1 MSRHHAGAQAAPALT
16 DLRMAADYQP
26 VAQALAQHWPDVK
39 LEVCDSLDSTNS
51 ELMCRARAGQVQPT
65 LLVAR
70 QQTAG
75 RGRLGRQWLSGSG
88 LTDANANANGE
99 GASLTFSLGLPLAP
113 ASWSGLSLAVGVS
126 IAAGL
131 HPELRL
137 KWPNDLWLHER
148 KLGGI
153 LIETA
158 ALDGGRQAIVG
169 VGINLGARGDTG
181 LARTPAWLEELLPG
195 IDAPQALLRIAGP
208 LLEAIRNFE
217 LRGFAPFQPGFAQR
231 DALMGA
237 PLTLSDGTCG
247 IGQGVNAEGAL
258 LLRTAD
264 GLQAITG
271 SEVSLRLAPAPQSG
285 THT

>member
-26 VAQALAQHWPDVK
+26 VAQALAQHWPGVS

-51 ELMCRARAGQVQPT
+51 ELMRRARAGQVQPT

-75 RGRLGRQWLSGSG
+75 RGRLGRQWLSGTG
-88 LTDANANANGE
+88 LTDADGE
-99 GASLTFSLGLPLAP
+99 SASLTFSLGLPLAP

-126 IAAGL
+126 IAASL

-137 KWPNDLWLHER
+137 KWPNDLWLHQR

-158 ALDGGRQAIVG
+158 ALDEGRQAIVG
-169 VGINLGARGDTG
+169 VGINLGSRDDTG
-181 LARTPAWLEELLPG
+181 LARAPAWLEELLPG
-195 IDAPQALLRIAGP
+195 VDAPQALLRIAAP
-208 LLEAIRNFE
+208 LLQAIRDFE

-247 IGQGVNAEGAL
+247 VAQGVNAEGAL
-258 LLRTAD
+258 LLRTAE
-264 GLQAITG
+264 GLQAITS
-271 SEVSLRLAPAPQSG
+271 SEVSLRPALAPQAGIPVS
-285 THT
+285 

>member
-26 VAQALAQHWPDVK
+26 VAQALAQHWPGVS

-51 ELMCRARAGQVQPT
+51 ELMRRVRAGQVQPT

-75 RGRLGRQWLSGSG
+75 RGRLGRQWLSGTG
-88 LTDANANANGE
+88 LTDADGE
-99 GASLTFSLGLPLAP
+99 SASLTFSLGLPLAP

-126 IAAGL
+126 IAASL

-137 KWPNDLWLHER
+137 KWPNDLWLHQR

-158 ALDGGRQAIVG
+158 ALDEGRQAIVG
-169 VGINLGARGDTG
+169 VGINLGSRDGTG
-181 LARTPAWLEELLPG
+181 LARAPAWLEELLPG
-195 IDAPQALLRIAGP
+195 VDAPQALLRMAAP
-208 LLEAIRNFE
+208 LLQAIRDFE

-247 IGQGVNAEGAL
+247 VAQGVNAEGAL
-258 LLRTAD
+258 LLRTAV
-264 GLQAITG
+264 GLQAITS
-271 SEVSLRLAPAPQSG
+271 SEVSLRPILEPQAGIPLS
-285 THT
+285 

>member
-1 MSRHHAGAQAAPALT
+1 MS
-16 DLRMAADYQP
+16 ADYQP
-26 VAQALAQHWPDVK
+26 VAQALAKHWPGVS

-51 ELMCRARAGQVQPT
+51 ELMRRARAGQVQPT

-75 RGRLGRQWLSGSG
+75 RGRLGRQWLSGTG
-88 LTDANANANGE
+88 HTDSDVYGE

-126 IAAGL
+126 IATSL
-131 HPELRL
+131 HPALRL

-158 ALDGGRQAIVG
+158 AFDGGRHAIVG
-169 VGINLGARGDTG
+169 VGINLGVRGDDG
-181 LARTPAWLEELLPG
+181 LARAPAWLEELLPG
-195 IDAPQALLRIAGP
+195 IGAPQTLLRIAAP
-208 LLEAIRNFE
+208 LLQAIRDFE

-231 DALMGA
+231 DALMGE

-247 IGQGVNAEGAL
+247 IAQGVNAEGAL

-264 GLQAITG
+264 GLQAITS
-271 SEVSLRLAPAPQSG
+271 SEVSLRPVLAA
-285 THT
+285 

>member
-1 MSRHHAGAQAAPALT
+1 
-16 DLRMAADYQP
+16 MAADFQP

-39 LEVCDSLDSTNS
+39 LEVCDSVDSTNS
-51 ELMCRARAGQVQPT
+51 ELMRRARAGQVQPT

-88 LTDANANANGE
+88 LTDDDADGE

-126 IAAGL
+126 IAASL

-158 ALDGGRQAIVG
+158 TLDGGRQAIVG

-181 LARTPAWLEELLPG
+181 LARAPAWLEELLPG
-195 IDAPQALLRIAGP
+195 IDAPQALLRMMGP
-208 LLEAIRNFE
+208 LVQAIRDFE
-217 LRGFAPFQPGFAQR
+217 LRGFAPFRPGFSQR
-231 DALMGA
+231 DALMDA

-247 IGQGVNAEGAL
+247 IAQGVNTEGAL

-264 GLQAITG
+264 GLQAITS
-271 SEVSLRLAPAPQSG
+271 SEVSLRPGPVPQAGIPAS
-285 THT
+285 

>member
-1 MSRHHAGAQAAPALT
+1 
-16 DLRMAADYQP
+16 MAADYQP

-39 LEVCDSLDSTNS
+39 LEVCDSIDSTNS
-51 ELMCRARAGQVQPT
+51 ELMRRARAGQVQPT

-75 RGRLGRQWLSGSG
+75 RGRLGRQWLSGMG
-88 LTDANANANGE
+88 LTGAEANANGE
-99 GASLTFSLGLPLAP
+99 GASLTFSLGLPLVP
-113 ASWSGLSLAVGVS
+113 ANWSGLSLAVGVS
-126 IAAGL
+126 IAASL

-158 ALDGGRQAIVG
+158 ALDGGRQAILG
-169 VGINLGARGDTG
+169 VGINLGARVDTG
-181 LARTPAWLEELLPG
+181 LARAPAWLEELLPG

-208 LLEAIRNFE
+208 LVQAIRNFE
-217 LRGFAPFQPGFAQR
+217 LRGFAPFQPGFSQR

-237 PLTLSDGTCG
+237 PLALSDGTCG
-247 IGQGVNAEGAL
+247 IAQGVNAEGAL
-258 LLRTAD
+258 LLRTLD
-264 GLQAITG
+264 GLRVITS
-271 SEVSLRLAPAPQSG
+271 SEVSLRPVPAPHSG
-285 THT
+285 THA

>member
-1 MSRHHAGAQAAPALT
+1 MP
-16 DLRMAADYQP
+16 ADYQP
-26 VAQALAQHWPDVK
+26 VAHALAQHWPGVK
-39 LEVCDSLDSTNS
+39 LEVCESIDSTNS
-51 ELMCRARAGQVQPT
+51 ELMRRARAGQVQPT

-75 RGRLGRQWLSGSG
+75 RGRLGRQWLSGSS
-88 LTDANANANGE
+88 LADADADADADVDADADGG

-113 ASWSGLSLAVGVS
+113 ANWSGLSLAVGVS
-126 IAAGL
+126 IAASL

-158 ALDGGRQAIVG
+158 ALDERRQAIVG

-181 LARTPAWLEELLPG
+181 LARAPAWLEELLPG
-195 IDAPQALLRIAGP
+195 IDAPRALLRIAGP
-208 LLEAIRNFE
+208 LVQAIRDFE
-217 LRGFAPFQPGFAQR
+217 LRGFTPFQPGFSQR

-247 IGQGVNAEGAL
+247 IAQGVNAEGAL
-258 LLRTAD
+258 LLRTVD
-264 GLQAITG
+264 GLQAITS
-271 SEVSLRLAPAPQSG
+271 SEVSLRSASAPPPA
-285 THT
+285 THA

>member
-26 VAQALAQHWPDVK
+26 VAQALAQHWPGVS

-51 ELMCRARAGQVQPT
+51 ELMRRARAGQVQPT

-75 RGRLGRQWLSGSG
+75 RGRLGRQWLSGTG
-88 LTDANANANGE
+88 LTDADGE
-99 GASLTFSLGLPLAP
+99 SASLTFSLGLPLAP

-126 IAAGL
+126 IAASL
-131 HPELRL
+131 HPDLRL
-137 KWPNDLWLHER
+137 KWPNDLWLHQR

-158 ALDGGRQAIVG
+158 ALDEGRQAIVG
-169 VGINLGARGDTG
+169 VGINLGSRDDTG
-181 LARTPAWLEELLPG
+181 LARAPAWLEELLPG
-195 IDAPQALLRIAGP
+195 VDAPQALLRMAAP
-208 LLEAIRNFE
+208 LLQAIRDFE

-247 IGQGVNAEGAL
+247 VAQGVNAEGAL
-258 LLRTAD
+258 LLRTAE
-264 GLQAITG
+264 GLQAITS
-271 SEVSLRLAPAPQSG
+271 SEVSLRPILEPQAGIPVS
-285 THT
+285 

>member
-26 VAQALAQHWPDVK
+26 VAQALAQHWPGVS

-51 ELMCRARAGQVQPT
+51 ELMRRVRAGQVQPT

-75 RGRLGRQWLSGSG
+75 RGRLGRQWLSGTG
-88 LTDANANANGE
+88 LTDADGE
-99 GASLTFSLGLPLAP
+99 SASLTFSLGLPLAP
-113 ASWSGLSLAVGVS
+113 AGWSGLSLAVGVS
-126 IAAGL
+126 IAASL

-137 KWPNDLWLHER
+137 KWPNDLWLHQR

-158 ALDGGRQAIVG
+158 ALDEGRQAIVG

-181 LARTPAWLEELLPG
+181 LARAPAWLEELLPG
-195 IDAPQALLRIAGP
+195 IDAPQALLRIAPP
-208 LLEAIRNFE
+208 LIQAIRDFE
-217 LRGFAPFQPGFAQR
+217 LRGFAPFQPGFSQR

-247 IGQGVNAEGAL
+247 IAQGVNAEGAL
-258 LLRTAD
+258 LLRTAE
-264 GLQAITG
+264 GLQAITS
-271 SEVSLRLAPAPQSG
+271 SEVSLRPILEPQAGIPAS
-285 THT
+285 

>member
-26 VAQALAQHWPDVK
+26 VAQALAQHWPGVS

-51 ELMCRARAGQVQPT
+51 ELMRRVRAGQVQPT

-75 RGRLGRQWLSGSG
+75 RGRLGRQWLSGTG
-88 LTDANANANGE
+88 LTDADGE
-99 GASLTFSLGLPLAP
+99 SASLTFSLGVPLAP

-126 IAAGL
+126 IAASL

-137 KWPNDLWLHER
+137 KWPNDLWLHQR

-158 ALDGGRQAIVG
+158 ALDEGRQAIVG

-181 LARTPAWLEELLPG
+181 LARAPAWLEELLPG
-195 IDAPQALLRIAGP
+195 IDAPQALLRIAPP
-208 LLEAIRNFE
+208 LIQAIRDFE
-217 LRGFAPFQPGFAQR
+217 LRGFAPFQPGFSQR

-247 IGQGVNAEGAL
+247 IAQGVNAEGAL
-258 LLRTAD
+258 LLRTAE
-264 GLQAITG
+264 GLQAITS
-271 SEVSLRLAPAPQSG
+271 SEVSLRPVLEPQVGIPVS
-285 THT
+285 

>member
-1 MSRHHAGAQAAPALT
+1 
-16 DLRMAADYQP
+16 MAADFQP

-39 LEVCDSLDSTNS
+39 LEVCDSVDSTNS
-51 ELMCRARAGQVQPT
+51 ELMRRARAGQVQPT

-88 LTDANANANGE
+88 LTDDDADGE

-126 IAAGL
+126 IAASL

-181 LARTPAWLEELLPG
+181 LARAPAWLEELLPG
-195 IDAPQALLRIAGP
+195 IDAPQALLRMTGP
-208 LLEAIRNFE
+208 LVLAIRDFE
-217 LRGFAPFQPGFAQR
+217 LRGFAPFRPGFSQR
-231 DALMGA
+231 DALMDA
-237 PLTLSDGTCG
+237 PVTLCDGTCG
-247 IGQGVNAEGAL
+247 ISQGVNTEGAL

-264 GLQAITG
+264 GLQAITS
-271 SEVSLRLAPAPQSG
+271 SEVSLRSASAPPPA
-285 THT
+285 THAR

>member
-1 MSRHHAGAQAAPALT
+1 
-16 DLRMAADYQP
+16 MAADFQP

-39 LEVCDSLDSTNS
+39 LEVCDSVDSTNS
-51 ELMCRARAGQVQPT
+51 ELMRRARAGQVQPT

-88 LTDANANANGE
+88 LTDDDADGE

-126 IAAGL
+126 IAASL

-169 VGINLGARGDTG
+169 VGINLGARGDAG
-181 LARTPAWLEELLPG
+181 FARAPAWLDELLPG
-195 IDAPQALLRIAGP
+195 VDAPQALLRIASP
-208 LLEAIRNFE
+208 LMQAIRDFE

-247 IGQGVNAEGAL
+247 IAQGVNAEGAL
-258 LLRTAD
+258 LLRNVD
-264 GLQAITG
+264 GLQVITS
-271 SEVSLRLAPAPQSG
+271 SEVSLRPVPAPQSG
-285 THT
+285 THA

>member
-26 VAQALAQHWPDVK
+26 VAQALAQHWPGVS

-51 ELMCRARAGQVQPT
+51 ELMRRARAGQVQPT

-75 RGRLGRQWLSGSG
+75 RGRLGRQWLSGTG
-88 LTDANANANGE
+88 LTDADGE
-99 GASLTFSLGLPLAP
+99 SASLTFSLGLPLAP

-126 IAAGL
+126 IAASL

-137 KWPNDLWLHER
+137 KWPNDLWLHQR

-158 ALDGGRQAIVG
+158 ALDEGRQAIVG
-169 VGINLGARGDTG
+169 VGINLSARDDTG
-181 LARTPAWLEELLPG
+181 LARAPAWLEELLPG
-195 IDAPQALLRIAGP
+195 IDAPQALLRIAAP
-208 LLEAIRNFE
+208 LLQAIRDFE
-217 LRGFAPFQPGFAQR
+217 LRGFAPFQPGFSQR

-247 IGQGVNAEGAL
+247 IAQGVNAEGAL
-258 LLRTAD
+258 LLRTAE
-264 GLQAITG
+264 GLQAITS
-271 SEVSLRLAPAPQSG
+271 SEVSLRPVLEPQAGIPVS
-285 THT
+285 

>member
-26 VAQALAQHWPDVK
+26 VAQALAQHWPGVS

-51 ELMCRARAGQVQPT
+51 ELMRRARAGQVQPT

-75 RGRLGRQWLSGSG
+75 RGRLGRQWLSGTG
-88 LTDANANANGE
+88 LTDADANGE
-99 GASLTFSLGLPLAP
+99 CASLTFSLGLPLAP

-126 IAAGL
+126 IAASL

-137 KWPNDLWLHER
+137 KWPNDLWLHQR

-158 ALDGGRQAIVG
+158 ALDEGRQAIVG
-169 VGINLGARGDTG
+169 VGINLGSRDGTG
-181 LARTPAWLEELLPG
+181 LARAPAWLEELLPG
-195 IDAPQALLRIAGP
+195 IDAPQALLRMAAP
-208 LLEAIRNFE
+208 LIQAIRDFE
-217 LRGFAPFQPGFAQR
+217 LRGFAPFQSGFAQR

-247 IGQGVNAEGAL
+247 VAQGVNAEGAL
-258 LLRTAD
+258 LLRTAE
-264 GLQAITG
+264 GLQAITS
-271 SEVSLRLAPAPQSG
+271 SEVSLRPALAPQAGIPVS
-285 THT
+285 

>member
-1 MSRHHAGAQAAPALT
+1 MP
-16 DLRMAADYQP
+16 ADYQP
-26 VAQALAQHWPDVK
+26 VAHALAQHWPAVS

-51 ELMCRARAGQVQPT
+51 ELMRRARAGQVHPT

-75 RGRLGRQWLSGSG
+75 RGRLGRQWLSGTGSADPEG
-88 LTDANANANGE
+88 A
-99 GASLTFSLGLPLAP
+99 GASLTFSLGRPLTP
-113 ASWSGLSLAVGVS
+113 VSWSGLSLAVGVS
-126 IAAGL
+126 IATSL
-131 HPELRL
+131 HPALRL

-158 ALDGGRQAIVG
+158 AFDGARHAIVG
-169 VGINLGARGDTG
+169 VGINLGARDDNG
-181 LARTPAWLEELLPG
+181 LARAPAWLGELLPG
-195 IDAPQALLRIAGP
+195 MGAPQTLLRIAAP
-208 LLEAIRNFE
+208 LLQAVRDFE

-231 DALMGA
+231 DALMGE

-247 IGQGVNAEGAL
+247 IAQGVNAEGAL

-264 GLQAITG
+264 GLQAITS
-271 SEVSLRLAPAPQSG
+271 SEVSLRPVPAAQSG
-285 THT
+285 THA

>member
-26 VAQALAQHWPDVK
+26 VAQALAQHWPGVS

-51 ELMCRARAGQVQPT
+51 ELMRRARAGQVQPT

-75 RGRLGRQWLSGSG
+75 RGRLGRQWLSGTG
-88 LTDANANANGE
+88 LTDADGE
-99 GASLTFSLGLPLAP
+99 SASLTFSLGLPLAP

-126 IAAGL
+126 IAASL

-137 KWPNDLWLHER
+137 KWPNDLWLHQR

-158 ALDGGRQAIVG
+158 ALDEGRQAIVG
-169 VGINLGARGDTG
+169 VGINLGSRDDTG
-181 LARTPAWLEELLPG
+181 LARAPAWLEELLPG
-195 IDAPQALLRIAGP
+195 VDAPQALLRIAAP
-208 LLEAIRNFE
+208 LLQAIRDFE

-247 IGQGVNAEGAL
+247 VAQGVNAEGAL
-258 LLRTAD
+258 LLRTAV
-264 GLQAITG
+264 GLQAITS
-271 SEVSLRLAPAPQSG
+271 SEVSLRPILEPQAGIRVS
-285 THT
+285 